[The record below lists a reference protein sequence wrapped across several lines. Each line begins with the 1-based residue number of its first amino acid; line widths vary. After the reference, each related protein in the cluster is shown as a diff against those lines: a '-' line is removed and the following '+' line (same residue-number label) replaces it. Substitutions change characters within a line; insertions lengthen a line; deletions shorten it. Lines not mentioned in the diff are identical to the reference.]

1 MENLIS
7 VSSLQE
13 RYNLSSRQA
22 VDDRI
27 KGLNIQKPARGKI
40 SQEQLDKLDKLD
52 KYLKTGGKIENFAQ
66 PVEAEVQQVERL
78 PADERE
84 LSTGQLDKP
93 ALSSGQLDKSSDN
106 FIELVRE
113 IAAALKPPA
122 PPVEPLLHLKELERA
137 AAAGWLLTSNQ
148 VKELV
153 GVKPVPKKGDRTFT
167 RGSFAFSK
175 IPLEDKD
182 EEGKPKFKKIG
193 SQTAWKVSKTVE

>member
-66 PVEAEVQQVERL
+66 PVEAEIQQLQRIS
-78 PADERE
+78 ADERE

-113 IAAALKPPA
+113 IAAALKPVA
-122 PPVEPLLHLKELERA
+122 PPMEPLLYLKELERA
-137 AAAGWLLTSNQ
+137 AAAGWLLSTDQ
-148 VKELV
+148 VTKLV
-153 GVKPVPKKGDRTFT
+153 GVKPITKYGKHTFI

-175 IPLEDKD
+175 IPLND
-182 EEGKPKFKKIG
+182 EGGKPRFKKIG
-193 SQTAWKVSKTVE
+193 SHTAWRVSKVVE